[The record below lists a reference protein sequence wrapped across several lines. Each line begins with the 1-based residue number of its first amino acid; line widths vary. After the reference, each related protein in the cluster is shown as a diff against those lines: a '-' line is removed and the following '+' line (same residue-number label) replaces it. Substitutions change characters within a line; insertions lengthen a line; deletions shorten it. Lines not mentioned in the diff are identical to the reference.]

1 MAGWI
6 RLSRN
11 IFECWLWDEKPF
23 SKAQAWIDLLLMANY
38 ETKKIVLG
46 NELIEVERGS
56 FITSEVKLSE
66 RWGWSRTKTR
76 SYLYLLESDNMIIKK
91 SDSKKTVITIVKYG
105 IYQDI
110 ETAEEQQKNSKKTA
124 KKQQKN
130 TTNNIN
136 NINNINK
143 EESAEQPPIDYKAVV
158 DDYNTI
164 CKSLPQVKSLSDAR
178 RKAIKARLK
187 TRGMED
193 IHKAFQ
199 MAEGSDFLKGAN
211 KSNWTATFDW
221 IMKDTNMA
229 KILDGNYE
237 NKTSKEAQNK
247 KVHNFVERD
256 YSDDYFKDMESRFA
270 RN

>member
-1 MAGWI
+1 MTGWI
-6 RLSRN
+6 SLSRK
-11 IFECWLWDEKPF
+11 IFECWIWAETPF
-23 SKAQAWIDLLLMANY
+23 SRAQAWIDLLLLANY
-38 ETKKIVLG
+38 EPKKFVLG
-46 NELIEVERGS
+46 NELVEVERGS
-56 FITSEVKLSE
+56 FITSETKLMK
-66 RWGWSRTKTR
+66 RWGWGKGKTR
-76 SYLYLLESDNMIIKK
+76 AFLSLLEKDGMIV
-91 SDSKKTVITIVKYG
+91 KKTNHKRTDITIVNYSK
-105 IYQDI
+105 YQDAHTTDI
-110 ETAEEQQKNSKKTA
+110 PLTDRKRTDNGPITDS
-124 KKQQKN
+124 
-130 TTNNIN
+130 TNNIN

-143 EESAEQPPIDYKAVV
+143 EESAEQPPIDYQSVV

-221 IMKDTNMA
+221 IMKDTNMV

-237 NKTSKEAQNK
+237 NKTPKEAQNK